1 MGRSGL
7 LLEYQNGR
15 EDSALSVYGKVMYNR
30 EFAAN
35 PQIVYNGTNTLENNY
50 RGGYLTYGLGVD
62 YSTGNYEI
70 YTEVERST
78 KKAFQEKYRV
88 DAGVRFRF

>member
-50 RGGYLTYGLGVD
+50 RGGYLT
-62 YSTGNYEI
+62 
-70 YTEVERST
+70 
-78 KKAFQEKYRV
+78 
-88 DAGVRFRF
+88 